1 MNRKNM
7 KAIMEKI
14 GKIDR
19 REPCKM
25 DCKKARANINI
36 IKRRG

>member
-1 MNRKNM
+1 MNRKNL
-7 KAIMEKI
+7 KIIMEKI

-25 DCKKARANINI
+25 DCKKARANIKT
-36 IKRRG
+36 IKGRN